1 MLAGSMLSADSM
13 GTSIAAIVAARRPGA
28 PFSKINGSTLML
40 ISPYADPPLRSL
52 CRLHCV
58 PLRHTLPAP
67 LHCVPLRHTLPAP
80 LHCVPLDI
88 RSLLPPKAN
97 AGSRP
102 SIHIQ
107 NLSSDEVGN
116 VGSEKGDGS
125 RYIGWP
131 PNTSPWYDSIPK
143 LRRVLRDFKV
153 TGHLDDSW
161 SNRVYPNTLGSQFN

>member
-58 PLRHTLPAP
+58 PLRHTLPSP

-80 LHCVPLDI
+80 HLSWDRMGETQVRVVFHVAH
-88 RSLLPPKAN
+88 RQSKGVGAAAPPGDCEDQ
-97 AGSRP
+97 AGVY
-102 SIHIQ
+102 Q
-107 NLSSDEVGN
+107 
-116 VGSEKGDGS
+116 
-125 RYIGWP
+125 
-131 PNTSPWYDSIPK
+131 
-143 LRRVLRDFKV
+143 KV
-153 TGHLDDSW
+153 CRGED
-161 SNRVYPNTLGSQFN
+161 